1 MRNDTMPRVRDLLI
15 VGGLTAAVVVGSM
28 ALLHKPKETLVELV
42 CFDGMDTTIPLSGV
56 DTEIS
61 ATAFGNGILWSIP
74 TESGIAA
81 VHWQDSSSNCFIQR
95 VATND

>member
-1 MRNDTMPRVRDLLI
+1 MRTDNAILL
-15 VGGLTAAVVVGSM
+15 G
-28 ALLHKPKETLVELV
+28 ALLGGAATLIGATIALRNQPATSELVELV
-42 CFDGMDTTIPLSGV
+42 CFDGMNTTIPLSGV

-74 TESGIAA
+74 MESGIAA

-95 VATND
+95 VPTND